1 MMQHVPFM
9 GALRDVE
16 SYEEC
21 GVLTARFGSHIGN
34 WLGSLLTQ
42 FRTDSPLTLGS
53 LGQMARNLWVK
64 FLVVSSRTHY
74 LTLFNNP

>member
-21 GVLTARFGSHIGN
+21 EVLIARFGSHIGN
-34 WLGSLLTQ
+34 Q
-42 FRTDSPLTLGS
+42 FRADSPLTLGS

-64 FLVVSSRTHY
+64 FLV
-74 LTLFNNP
+74 